1 MLTFEVSGLKGRLLS
16 RGACFQGAP
25 TFELLFSA
33 PANFKSMV
41 EYLWRTYDL
50 ASFCAITLRKWGG
63 GDASQQSSAY
73 FREAINFKT
82 RPGVG

>member
-16 RGACFQGAP
+16 RDACFQGAP

-63 GDASQQSSAY
+63 GG
-73 FREAINFKT
+73 T
-82 RPGVG
+82 RALKVALTFERQLILRLGRA